1 MVFYCET
8 CGREVSLEEGTLS
21 WAELDQCVGEFRITH
36 KTDQNHSC
44 DPSRVA
50 YIHLWIV
57 TGVTGF
63 AKFIETLA
71 GYWEKGYTLSDAA
84 SLKKVINQISMYIWE
99 KTNRQRNPERQA

>member
-1 MVFYCET
+1 MKFYCET
-8 CGREVSLEEGTLS
+8 CGCEVSLEEGTLS

-44 DPSRVA
+44 NPSQVA
-50 YIHLWIV
+50 YIHLWIA

-63 AKFIETLA
+63 AKFIETMVN
-71 GYWEKGYTLSDAA
+71 YWEKGYALRDGA

-99 KTNRQRNPERQA
+99 KTNQQKKQNQQI